1 MTSMTHAA
9 IAGLVAVGL
18 AAAAPASADT
28 LRDVIESG
36 TLTVGVKADYKPYGY
51 LDTDGNIVGIEPDL
65 AQDAADLLGVDLELV
80 AVVASN
86 RMQFLEQGKIDLM
99 IATMTDTAE
108 RRKVVKI
115 LDPDYYS
122 SGTNIMARKTSDF
135 SDWSDLE
142 GAPVC
147 GVQGAFYNR
156 KTEQEFGA
164 EIVAFTGTSE
174 ALSALGQGRCV
185 AFVYDDS
192 FLNSRLQEEDWA
204 EYEMP
209 LETIDDAPWGM
220 AVKTGEDAMAAFMS
234 GMIVHW
240 HTTGRIMEL
249 EKAYGIEPVPFT
261 RKMHE
266 RHRSH
271 IPEPKG

>member
-1 MTSMTHAA
+1 MMRKLLTAVCVFMTALAVSGAA
-9 IAGLVAVGL
+9 TAGDLG
-18 AAAAPASADT
+18 
-28 LRDVIESG
+28 DVLESG
-36 TLTVGVKADYKPYGY
+36 TLTVGVKADYKPYGF

-65 AQDAADLLGVDLELV
+65 AKDAADTLGVELELV

-86 RMQFLEQGKIDLM
+86 RMQFLEQGKIDVM
-99 IATMTDTAE
+99 IATMTDTDE
-108 RRKVVKI
+108 RRGVVNI

-122 SGTNIMARKTSDF
+122 SGTNIMARASSNFEK
-135 SDWSDLE
+135 WEDLK

-156 KTEQEFGA
+156 KTEEEFGA

-174 ALSALGQGRCV
+174 ALNALKQGRCA

-192 FLNSRLQEEDWA
+192 FLNSRLQEADWSD
-204 EYEMP
+204 YDMP
-209 LETIDDAPWGM
+209 LQTIDDAPWGM
-220 AVKTGEDAMAAFMS
+220 AVKTGNDALARFMS

-249 EKAYGIEPVPFT
+249 EKKYGIEPVPFT
-261 RKMHE
+261 KAMHE
-266 RHRSH
+266 RYMSY
-271 IPEPKG
+271 IPKPKN